1 MVFQQYPVIEELEEV
16 EEDDIFETQVQI
28 FFVNVKG
35 LHKDWVFYGSS
46 SNNF

>member
-1 MVFQQYPVIEELEEV
+1 MVFQQYPVIEELEEVEQEEV

-35 LHKDWVFYGSS
+35 ITQGLGVLWF
-46 SNNF
+46 

>member
-35 LHKDWVFYGSS
+35 ITQGLGVLWF
-46 SNNF
+46 

>member
-35 LHKDWVFYGSS
+35 IT
-46 SNNF
+46 

>member
-1 MVFQQYPVIEELEEV
+1 MVFQQYPVIEEVEQEEV

-35 LHKDWVFYGSS
+35 IT
-46 SNNF
+46 